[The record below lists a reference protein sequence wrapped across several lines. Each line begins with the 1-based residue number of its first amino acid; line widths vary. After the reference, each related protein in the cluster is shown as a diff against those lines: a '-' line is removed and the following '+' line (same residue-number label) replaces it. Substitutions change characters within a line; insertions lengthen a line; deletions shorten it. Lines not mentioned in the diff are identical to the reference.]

1 MEIKNNKATLV
12 LYSNLLRDIKARIR
26 QAQIKATLSANAE
39 MVTMYWDIGRMIQE
53 RQDHEGWGTAV
64 IPRLSRD
71 IRNELPEAKGFSE
84 RNIKR
89 MLRFYREYPNILPI
103 VPQAV
108 AQLQETE
115 NKDVLK
121 VPQAVAQLPENKHSS
136 ILQRLLPQI
145 PWGHNILL
153 VERVKDLSRRLWY
166 IEQIIQNG
174 WSRDTLALMI
184 KNGIYERQGK
194 SINNFKFTL
203 PDPQSDLARQSLK
216 DPFIFDFLTLT
227 EPFNER
233 ELETELVKH
242 LEKFLIELGAGFAF
256 VGRQY
261 RMEISD
267 QDYYIDLL
275 FYHLKLRCYIVIEL
289 KKGDFKPEYAGK
301 MNFYC
306 SAVDDLIKDPTDQP
320 TIGLI
325 LCQTK
330 DKILAEYA
338 LRDVHKPIGVSEYDL
353 TRALPDNL
361 KSSLPSIEEIEAEL
375 GGTHGAEGGND

>member
-64 IPRLSRD
+64 IPRLYRD
-71 IRNELPEAKGFSE
+71 IRNELPEEKGFSE

-174 WSRDTLALMI
+174 WGRDTLALMI
-184 KNGIYERQGK
+184 KSGIYERQGK
-194 SINNFKFTL
+194 SINNFKSTL
-203 PDPQSDLARQSLK
+203 PDPQSDLVRQSLK

-242 LEKFLIELGAGFAF
+242 LE
-256 VGRQY
+256 
-261 RMEISD
+261 
-267 QDYYIDLL
+267 
-275 FYHLKLRCYIVIEL
+275 
-289 KKGDFKPEYAGK
+289 
-301 MNFYC
+301 
-306 SAVDDLIKDPTDQP
+306 
-320 TIGLI
+320 
-325 LCQTK
+325 
-330 DKILAEYA
+330 
-338 LRDVHKPIGVSEYDL
+338 
-353 TRALPDNL
+353 
-361 KSSLPSIEEIEAEL
+361 
-375 GGTHGAEGGND
+375 